1 MINVFL
7 LDYCT
12 RLREWHK
19 LKETLIDQD
28 LSTICIAVDRFWQ
41 RAPISTHYLH
51 PADVVDWPGPWELI
65 NDNEYC
71 IYGRGLG
78 MIYTLMLLGINNI
91 DFVEAIDYNRENV
104 VLVLVDNAKYV
115 MNYWPD
121 SVLNISLADFTVTK
135 NINISSLKQKIG
147 NE

>member
-19 LKETLIDQD
+19 LKETLIEQD

-41 RAPISTHYLH
+41 RAPISAHYLH

-104 VLVLVDNAKYV
+104 VLVLVEKKYV
-115 MNYWPD
+115 LNHWPN
-121 SVLNISLADFTVTK
+121 SVLTNKLSDFAITKRIS
-135 NINISSLKQKIG
+135 IESLESKIG
-147 NE
+147 

>member
-1 MINVFL
+1 VINVFL

-104 VLVLVDNAKYV
+104 VLVLVEKKYV
-115 MNYWPD
+115 LNHWPN
-121 SVLNISLADFTVTK
+121 SVLTNKLSDFAITKRIS
-135 NINISSLKQKIG
+135 IESLESKIG
-147 NE
+147 

>member
-104 VLVLVDNAKYV
+104 VLVLVEKKYV
-115 MNYWPD
+115 LNHWPN
-121 SVLNISLADFTVTK
+121 SVLTNKLSDFAITKRIS
-135 NINISSLKQKIG
+135 IESLESKIG
-147 NE
+147 

>member
-1 MINVFL
+1 VINVFL

-41 RAPISTHYLH
+41 RAPISAHYLH

-104 VLVLVDNAKYV
+104 VLVLVEKKYV
-115 MNYWPD
+115 LNHWPN
-121 SVLNISLADFTVTK
+121 SVLTNKLSDFAITKRIS
-135 NINISSLKQKIG
+135 IESLESKIG
-147 NE
+147 

>member
-28 LSTICIAVDRFWQ
+28 ISTICIAVDRFWQ
-41 RAPISTHYLH
+41 RAPISAHYLH

-91 DFVEAIDYNRENV
+91 DFVEAIDYNKENV
-104 VLVLVDNAKYV
+104 VVVLVEKKYV
-115 MNYWPD
+115 LNHWPN
-121 SVLNISLADFTVTK
+121 SVLTNKLSDFAITKRIS
-135 NINISSLKQKIG
+135 IESLESKIG
-147 NE
+147 

>member
-1 MINVFL
+1 VINVFL

-28 LSTICIAVDRFWQ
+28 ISTICIAVDRFWQ
-41 RAPISTHYLH
+41 RAPISAHYLH

-91 DFVEAIDYNRENV
+91 DFVEAIDYNKENV
-104 VLVLVDNAKYV
+104 VVVLVEKKYV
-115 MNYWPD
+115 LNHWPN
-121 SVLNISLADFTVTK
+121 SVLTNKLSDFAITKRIS
-135 NINISSLKQKIG
+135 IESLESKIG
-147 NE
+147 